1 MACNCRQAV
10 LFCTRQSGLLHLVA
24 PFSTTCYHQGTNP
37 LLCYINPHA
46 ISTERGHKG
55 PPPYSV
61 DTGTCA
67 CSPWLSKA
75 LPAGGEVPAPSHRVM
90 LSTISAR
97 HLRLELPSNLSAWTR
112 PRVTRS
118 FALPTY
124 GEVSHRAIL
133 STISAH
139 HLRFIYRPIEAAATF
154 FATPANINKRRPGD
168 SALHNE

>member
-1 MACNCRQAV
+1 MQLSSSSSV
-10 LFCTRQSGLLHLVA
+10 LHTPIGPVAFGCSVLNNLL
-24 PFSTTCYHQGTNP
+24 PPRYYTNP

-67 CSPWLSKA
+67 CSPSFKG

-133 STISAH
+133 PMISAR

-154 FATPANINKRRPGD
+154 FATPANINKRG
-168 SALHNE
+168 